1 MSSFDPLS
9 YVPIFDSNTVVV
21 GTFIGLF
28 TILVSSIFGKQ
39 TNELICFTPISVLF
53 YPQNSK

>member
-28 TILVSSIFGKQ
+28 TMIGIKYFWKA
-39 TNELICFTPISVLF
+39 N
-53 YPQNSK
+53 K